1 MRELQTSCHTQSTEY
16 YQTLLQIWHHDIDH
30 SSLTLTLHDRG
41 KIYIG
46 AWVSSQHPV
55 ILSLRNTIK
64 LCFKYDIMT
73 LTIPLLLSHYMTEVR
88 FTLEHGWAPNIP
100 SYSVYGILS
109 NSASNMTI
117 MTLTIPLLLSHMTE
131 VRFPLEHGWAP
142 DILSSSVYG
151 ILSNSA
157 SNMTSW
163 HWPFLSYSHTTW
175 QR

>member
-1 MRELQTSCHTQSTEY
+1 MGELPTSCHPQSTEY
-16 YQTLLQIWHHDIDH
+16 YQTLLQIWHHDFDH

-55 ILSLRNTIK
+55 ILSLRNIIKLCFKYDHYDVDHSPLTLTHDRGKIYIGAWVSSRHPLILSLRNIIK

-73 LTIPLLLSHYMTEVR
+73 LTIPLLLSHYMTKVK
-88 FTLEHGWAPNIP
+88 FTLEHGWAQDN
-100 SYSVYGILS
+100 
-109 NSASNMTI
+109 
-117 MTLTIPLLLSHMTE
+117 
-131 VRFPLEHGWAP
+131 
-142 DILSSSVYG
+142 LSSSVYR
-151 ILSNSA
+151 ISSNPA

-163 HWPFLSYSHTTW
+163 RWPFLSYSQTIW